1 MEYKF
6 VTSIRVW
13 IMLCC
18 RMYSPGST
26 STLAALFLADDLGPD
41 FAALPP
47 AGVLGVAPGV
57 VLPVCCEG

>member
-1 MEYKF
+1 
-6 VTSIRVW
+6 
-13 IMLCC
+13 
-18 RMYSPGST
+18 MYSPGST